1 MCIPAEVG
9 SSSVEAVQM
18 GRVGM
23 GQGWWK
29 EREGEREKK
38 KKKRWRNPNCANCCI
53 IYLFSV
59 YHQ

>member
-38 KKKRWRNPNCANCCI
+38 KKKEMKKSKLC
-53 IYLFSV
+53 
-59 YHQ
+59 